1 LLDAR
6 DTALM
11 PSPELAE
18 DTSMAVSPSN
28 PPVARTSFRLLRGLG
43 DEQLTQLVA
52 NGSGPAFAVI
62 YDRYMPALLRYCR
75 RILGSA
81 DDAEDA
87 AQAAMVSAMRGLG
100 QRPPRRL
107 RPWLYRIAHNEAI
120 SLARRQV
127 HSEPLSDLAE
137 HSAGPDPEQAAATR
151 ARLAQLLSDL
161 HALPGRQRDALVMR
175 ELCGRSYTDIATEL
189 GSSEAAAQ
197 QAVFEARLS
206 LHEFGK
212 GRDLDCV
219 EIQRSMSAF
228 EHARLR
234 SRRIRAHLRTCE
246 CCVAFERD
254 LYARR
259 RDFAL
264 LLPWVGATTVPE
276 ILGLAG
282 GGAART
288 LTRVL
293 RTPLPPGGL
302 RSVAVAAFA
311 AALGATG
318 LGLQAVS
325 GAPHQSRGAASARA
339 DLRFSSP
346 GEQASTTTSGGAPG
360 TARAPVAHAHAP
372 GRKPSATPGAS
383 EGGQMR
389 VPARQA
395 PTGGDAASGG
405 SAAPARG
412 GPSATG
418 GGRLPVQTPRVG
430 QALGTPQTLG
440 AGAVNGAT
448 GAVNAATGAV
458 QNTVATAGQTVTGAT
473 GTVKSTVQS
482 AGDAA
487 QHLVNSLP

>member
-1 LLDAR
+1 
-6 DTALM
+6 
-11 PSPELAE
+11 
-18 DTSMAVSPSN
+18 
-28 PPVARTSFRLLRGLG
+28 LLRGLG

-75 RILGSA
+75 RILGST

-87 AQAAMVSAMRGLG
+87 AQAAMVSAMRSLG

-120 SLARRQV
+120 SLARRHV
-127 HSEPLSDLAE
+127 HSEPLLEAAE
-137 HSAGPDPEQAAATR
+137 QGAGPDPEQAAATR
-151 ARLAQLLSDL
+151 ARLAQLLADL

-175 ELCGRSYTDIATEL
+175 ELCGRSYADIATEL

-212 GRDLDCV
+212 GRDLECV
-219 EIQRSMSAF
+219 EIQRSISACD
-228 EHARLR
+228 HARLHT
-234 SRRIRAHLRTCE
+234 RRVRAHLRACD
-246 CCVAFERD
+246 CCAAFERD

-264 LLPWVGATTVPE
+264 LLPWVSVTTIPE

-282 GGAART
+282 GGAAHTVAR
-288 LTRVL
+288 LVRN
-293 RTPLPPGGL
+293 PLPPGGL
-302 RSVAVAAFA
+302 RAVAVAASAAA
-311 AALGATG
+311 AALTG

-325 GAPHQSRGAASARA
+325 GASQNRAAPARA

-346 GEQASTTTSGGAPG
+346 REQASTTTSRGATG
-360 TARAPVAHAHAP
+360 TATAPVSQGHGP
-372 GRKPSATPGAS
+372 TRKPTAASGAS
-383 EGGQMR
+383 EGGQTR
-389 VPARQA
+389 VPASQA
-395 PTGGDAASGG
+395 PAGGAGAGTAQPPRDGQRVSGG
-405 SAAPARG
+405 GGSPGQPAR
-412 GPSATG
+412 
-418 GGRLPVQTPRVG
+418 TPRVG
-430 QALGTPQTLG
+430 QALGTVQTLG

-448 GAVNAATGAV
+448 GAVTGAAGAV
-458 QNTVATAGQTVTGAT
+458 QNTVQPVGSSVGRTTAGAT
-473 GTVKSTVQS
+473 GTVKSTVQG